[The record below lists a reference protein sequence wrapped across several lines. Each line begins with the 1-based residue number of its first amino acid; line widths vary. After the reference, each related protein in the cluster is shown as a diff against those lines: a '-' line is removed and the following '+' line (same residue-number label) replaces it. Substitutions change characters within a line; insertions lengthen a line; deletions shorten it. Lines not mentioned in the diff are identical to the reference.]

1 MVTSPRRRDS
11 QSVPTIY
18 AIEAKGFEVLNL
30 DQAIL
35 ETSIVDLAKFL
46 NTPIPPPSY
55 TIIGRNLQGRPLGSV
70 TFFFDGNLA
79 PLKAFHKEAAKD
91 SHNLGELGK
100 KVTFPLATQEATPP
114 PATSPSPPAAKAK
127 APATPATPPVATAS
141 PISRF
146 IAGGAVATT
155 PIDPRAVARNTER
168 IVHIE
173 QELDTVHQGMARL
186 HEELVLTRAS
196 LEAVLNRLD
205 GMVVS
210 ENRPAKRNRNV
221 DEEK

>member
-1 MVTSPRRRDS
+1 MIAKAF
-11 QSVPTIY
+11 PTLY

-79 PLKAFHKEAAKD
+79 PLKAFHKEAAQ
-91 SHNLGELGK
+91 SGR
-100 KVTFPLATQEATPP
+100 ARQEGYLPTGDARRTPP

-127 APATPATPPVATAS
+127 VPATPATPPVATAS

-168 IVHIE
+168 IVHVE